1 MHDAAIVGAGPIGLE
16 VAYELKQAGIDDLVH
31 FDKRQIGSTIHR
43 FPTEMTFFSSTDRI
57 AICGIPIQ
65 TPGQRKCTK
74 EEYLAYLRTV
84 AQTRELAVRTYEE
97 VVAIEGSDGAF
108 RLRTNA
114 GTYQARKVILAT
126 GDMARPRRLGIEG
139 DDLPHVRHRFED
151 PHPYFRKKLLVVGGR
166 NSAAE
171 AALRCWHAGAEVAI
185 SYRGAAFDERAVK
198 YWLLPELIGRIRR
211 GEIGCRYNTTPARI
225 EPGRV
230 TLDDDSSIDA
240 DFVLVLIGF
249 QADVRLLELAGV
261 TLDGTRPALD
271 EQTMETDVAGIHV
284 AGTASAGS
292 QATYT
297 LFLEN
302 CHIHATRIA
311 AALSGTKPP
320 PDPPPLVVPE
330 S

>member
-1 MHDAAIVGAGPIGLE
+1 MYDAAIVGAGPIGLE
-16 VAYELKQAGIDDLVH
+16 VAYELKQAGIDNLVH
-31 FDKRQIGSTIHR
+31 FDKRQIGSTIHW

-84 AQTRELAVRTYEE
+84 AETRELMVRTYEE
-97 VVAIEGSDGAF
+97 VVGIEGSDGAF
-108 RLRTNA
+108 RLRTTA
-114 GTYQARKVILAT
+114 GTYEARKVILAT

-139 DDLPHVRHRFED
+139 EDLPHAQHRFSD
-151 PHPYFRKKLLVVGGR
+151 PHPYFRKKLLVVGGK

-171 AALRCWHAGAEVAI
+171 AALRCWHAGVDVTI
-185 SYRGAAFDERAVK
+185 SYRGAAFNKRAIK
-198 YWLLPELIGRIRR
+198 YWLLPELIGRIHR
-211 GEIGCRYNTTPARI
+211 GEIKCRYRTVPARI

-230 TLDDDSSIDA
+230 VFDDDSSIDA

-261 TLDGTRPALD
+261 TLDQTRPTF
-271 EQTMETDVAGIHV
+271 EETTMETDVPGIHV

-292 QATYT
+292 QKTYT
-297 LFLEN
+297 LFIEN
-302 CHIHATRIA
+302 CHIHAQRIA